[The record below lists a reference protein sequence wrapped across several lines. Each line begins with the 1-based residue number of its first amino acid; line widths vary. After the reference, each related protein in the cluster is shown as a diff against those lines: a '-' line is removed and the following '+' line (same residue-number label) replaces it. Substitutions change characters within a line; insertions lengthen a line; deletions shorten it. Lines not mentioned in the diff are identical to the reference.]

1 MNESIQ
7 KQDSSRKS
15 MIWLL
20 LISLI
25 GFAVYFYA
33 SGNYG
38 VFRDELYYFACG
50 EHLDFGYVDHPPLVA
65 VYAAISRTLFGD
77 WLPGLR
83 LLSTLSIVAV
93 IFLSG
98 WLARRLGGGLFAQIV
113 TSLAVLV
120 TPVYQGMSN
129 FLSMN
134 SFDILFWM
142 ILILILVEILKSDN
156 PKLWLL
162 FGVTAGFGFLNKYS
176 VIFFLLAMVI
186 ALPFSKVRKHLF
198 TPWPYIGAAIA
209 VIIISPNIIWQATH
223 GWPFLEF
230 QASTTERTMAWI
242 TVPHFLTSQ
251 VLMMQPFSVIIWAAG
266 LGALLF
272 WKPVKNYRAL
282 GLIWIIALTLYI
294 LKGSKTYYPA
304 STYLMLFPAG
314 AMLWERLLSSGFW
327 KAGRI
332 IIIICLII
340 SGLIT
345 LPYGLPVL
353 PVESFIEYN
362 KTMQLEG
369 SPTFE
374 DGRTITL
381 RQHYA
386 DRFGWEEMVQEV
398 ARVYETLSDQEK
410 TRVTIVG
417 SNYGNAGAIDFFR
430 DKYGLPRAI
439 SRHQTYYFWGTY
451 DFDAEILITC
461 GRAGRE
467 SLEQLYDE
475 VVEAGYISHPYAIF
489 YENEY
494 PIYLCRGKR
503 FDLKTLWEEEGGE
516 F

>member
-223 GWPFLEF
+223 GWPFPRVSSLYH
-230 QASTTERTMAWI
+230 RTDHGLDNGA
-242 TVPHFLTSQ
+242 PFLDQSGADDATIQ
-251 VLMMQPFSVIIWAAG
+251 RHY
-266 LGALLF
+266 LG
-272 WKPVKNYRAL
+272 
-282 GLIWIIALTLYI
+282 
-294 LKGSKTYYPA
+294 
-304 STYLMLFPAG
+304 
-314 AMLWERLLSSGFW
+314 
-327 KAGRI
+327 
-332 IIIICLII
+332 
-340 SGLIT
+340 
-345 LPYGLPVL
+345 
-353 PVESFIEYN
+353 
-362 KTMQLEG
+362 
-369 SPTFE
+369 
-374 DGRTITL
+374 
-381 RQHYA
+381 
-386 DRFGWEEMVQEV
+386 
-398 ARVYETLSDQEK
+398 
-410 TRVTIVG
+410 
-417 SNYGNAGAIDFFR
+417 
-430 DKYGLPRAI
+430 
-439 SRHQTYYFWGTY
+439 SRP
-451 DFDAEILITC
+451 
-461 GRAGRE
+461 GRAAI
-467 SLEQLYDE
+467 LEASEKL
-475 VVEAGYISHPYAIF
+475 
-489 YENEY
+489 
-494 PIYLCRGKR
+494 
-503 FDLKTLWEEEGGE
+503 
-516 F
+516 